1 MKDSVQRAEQWLEEN
16 AFSLSDLASVTFAY
30 SHIFGYLDADKA
42 ASFKAKVEQCIL
54 ENAKN
59 LKVN

>member
-30 SHIFGYLDADKA
+30 SHMFGSLDADKA
-42 ASFKAKVEQCIL
+42 ASFKAKVE
-54 ENAKN
+54 
-59 LKVN
+59 